1 MTPAW
6 DYGSRFERALGMAR
20 DKSGSRQQYK
30 RFIKDNGV
38 FSFRKPPEVGP
49 DGEEVSGKPKKSVFV
64 LMRRYFS
71 EIGGQRQALTLIVA
85 MNLLLQGLGATFPW
99 FSKLM
104 IDTIIPQKSYG
115 LLAAC
120 CALLLVFALC
130 QVLLDSLNNYML
142 EILRGNILLETKR
155 RLMRHLQTL
164 PLHFLQ
170 KLKTGGVI
178 SRLQSDTDATARLVD
193 YAVINPLRAGAM
205 FMIALVSLVLLNWQV
220 TVVCLGFCGVI
231 GVLTFFIFN
240 IMRPFQKL
248 LRKDV
253 AEINAHLTEVF
264 TGIQVVR
271 GFQRE
276 RTVQNEY
283 SGGTNLLRRKSIY
296 SFMVG
301 MLTHRC
307 IWLTHY
313 SLEVSI
319 WLFGGY
325 YVFTGK
331 MSVGSLVVFIS
342 FIRWLF
348 IPIFDIMGSFSS
360 FQESLA
366 CAERSFDLL
375 DEKADILDRPG
386 SVEVRG
392 IKQGITLKDV
402 SFSYPDGTKALV
414 HVDLFIPD
422 GKVTALVGP
431 SGSGKTTI
439 TNVVTRFYDVTE
451 GAVLVDGLDIRQAT
465 LASYRSLISLVLQ
478 DVFLF
483 DGTVRD
489 NITFGKHNA
498 TEAEVLAAAR
508 TAHCHEFIE
517 ALEKKYDTVI
527 GERGVK
533 LSGGQKQRLALARAV
548 LTAPRLLILD
558 EATSNLDSESEGLI
572 QEALRE
578 IFKSRGTLVI
588 AHRLS
593 TIMDADNIVVIE
605 KGAVVEQGRHQ
616 ELLERRG
623 RYFEMYSKQMEK
635 ARLERNYWSSAEQ

>member
-1 MTPAW
+1 
-6 DYGSRFERALGMAR
+6 MAR
-20 DKSGSRQQYK
+20 DKSGSRQQYR

-38 FSFRKPPEVGP
+38 FSFRRPPAVGP
-49 DGEEVSGKPKKSVFV
+49 DGEEISNRPKKSVLL
-64 LMRRYFS
+64 LMRRYFA
-71 EIGGQRQALTLIVA
+71 ELGGQRRALALIVA
-85 MNLLLQGLGATFPW
+85 MNLLLQCLGATFPW

-120 CALLLVFALC
+120 CALLFVFALC
-130 QVLLDSLNNYML
+130 QVGLDSLNNYML

-178 SRLQSDTDATARLVD
+178 SRLQSDTDATAKLVD
-193 YAVINPLRAGAM
+193 YAVINPLRAVAM
-205 FMIALVSLVLLNWQV
+205 FTIALASLALLNWQV
-220 TVVCLGFCGVI
+220 TVICLGFCGVI
-231 GVLTFFIFN
+231 GMLTFFIFN

-348 IPIFDIMGSFSS
+348 IPIFEIMGSFSS

-386 SVEVRG
+386 AVEVNG
-392 IKQGITLKDV
+392 VKQGIELKDV
-402 SFSYPDGTKALV
+402 SFAYPDGTKALS
-414 HVDLFIPD
+414 HVDLLIPD

-439 TNVVTRFYDVTE
+439 TNVVARFYDVTE

-465 LASYRSLISLVLQ
+465 LSSYRALISLVLQ

-489 NITFGKHNA
+489 NIVFGRPGA
-498 TEAEVLAAAR
+498 SDAEVLAAAR

-517 ALEKKYDTVI
+517 ALEKQYDTVI

-558 EATSNLDSESEGLI
+558 EATSNLDSESESLI

-578 IFKSRGTLVI
+578 IFKNRGTLVI

-605 KGAVVEQGRHQ
+605 KGSVVEQGKHQ
-616 ELLERRG
+616 ELLEKRG